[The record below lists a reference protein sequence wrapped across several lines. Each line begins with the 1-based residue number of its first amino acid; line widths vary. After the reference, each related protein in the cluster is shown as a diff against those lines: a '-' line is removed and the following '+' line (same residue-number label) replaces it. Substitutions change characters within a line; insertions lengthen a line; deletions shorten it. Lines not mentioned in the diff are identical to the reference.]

1 MPYDPIGLKESTP
14 LSVSRSISAY
24 DYLRISESFFR
35 VDRSLVFP
43 DLISLK
49 DGSILTKG
57 DAVLSSDALIYDSV
71 SYKGATQVNALDV
84 FSDDSISYTKTYS
97 PILFTMLAYR
107 VRPRYLTLSVSD
119 VISTT
124 DYVSYTKTYSPILF
138 TMLAYRVKPRYLT
151 LSVSDYD
158 IASDY
163 LSIIKMKTISVLDSV
178 LYDSTSYTNTYSPVF
193 FTMLAYRVKPRYLM
207 LSVSDYPV
215 INDNGSYVKVKVVS
229 VYDYNIGYDY
239 RPLVINRSI
248 IVNDYKVIYDEI
260 VAAKPN
266 TLSVYDKMGYDYVPN
281 QNPSNVHFMSI
292 YPNPS
297 VFGILVSD
305 YGVLYDSASAVR
317 PYKPVV
323 ISDIIGVNDG
333 VSMKNMTVMVY
344 DKLIADNAALN
355 NV

>member
-24 DYLRISESFFR
+24 DYLRISEGFFR

-43 DLISLK
+43 DLI
-49 DGSILTKG
+49 DVVDESILTKEN
-57 DAVLSSDALIYDSV
+57 AVLSNDSLIYDSV

-84 FSDDSISYTKTYS
+84 FSDDNISYTKTYS

-124 DYVSYTKTYSPILF
+124 DYVTYTKIYSPILF
-138 TMLAYRVKPRYLT
+138 TMLAYRVRPRYLT
-151 LSVSDYD
+151 LSVSDYK
-158 IASDY
+158 
-163 LSIIKMKTISVLDSV
+163 L
-178 LYDSTSYTNTYSPVF
+178 
-193 FTMLAYRVKPRYLM
+193 
-207 LSVSDYPV
+207 
-215 INDNGSYVKVKVVS
+215 
-229 VYDYNIGYDY
+229 VYDYM
-239 RPLVINRSI
+239 P
-248 IVNDYKVIYDEI
+248 
-260 VAAKPN
+260 VAKGKSV
-266 TLSVYDKMGYDYVPN
+266 SVYDKMGYDYVPN
-281 QNPSNVHFMSI
+281 MNPSNVHFMSI
-292 YPNPS
+292 YPNPTTY
-297 VFGILVSD
+297 GILVSD
-305 YGVLYDSASAVR
+305 YGVSYDSATAVR